1 MYREQ
6 SKNLT
11 IQKFKMSNNKTDIY
25 VYAHWKGMP
34 EPKLI
39 GILSAQ
45 QAKGKKAF
53 SFEYDKEWLKSEQR
67 FMLDPDIQL
76 YGGPQY
82 PNQKENF
89 GIFLDSMPDTWGR
102 TLMKRRAAQW
112 AKEHNEKAPTLYDI
126 DFLLGVY
133 DESRMGALR
142 FKTDPNGEFLDN
154 NKTASTPPWASIRE
168 LQNAAYIFEND
179 IDNEEV
185 NRYLSVLIAPG
196 SSLGGA
202 RPKANVLDADKSVW
216 IAKFPSK
223 TDTIDKAAWEF
234 LAYQLA
240 INAGIEMAPCRID
253 RILGNYRTFFT
264 KRFDRDNGERIH
276 FASAMTMTGNNED
289 TIRDNQASYLDIA
302 EFISTHGTNIEA
314 NLHQLWRRIIFN
326 IAISNTDDHLRNHGF
341 ILTKDG
347 WILSPA
353 YDLNPSIDKDGLALN
368 IDTDNNALDFD
379 LAKNIGEYF
388 RLNKEQMET
397 IMQEVVNATSHWKT
411 IAKEIGIPRSEQ
423 ELMEK
428 AFRI

>member
-1 MYREQ
+1 MAQ
-6 SKNLT
+6 
-11 IQKFKMSNNKTDIY
+11 NKTDIY

-34 EPKLI
+34 EAKII

-53 SFEYDKEWLKSEQR
+53 CFEYDKDWLKSKQK
-67 FMLDPDIQL
+67 FILDPDIQL

-102 TLMKRRAAQW
+102 TLMKRREVQLAR
-112 AKEHNEKAPTLYDI
+112 ENNEKPKTLYDI

-142 FKTDPNGEFLDN
+142 FKTDPDGDFLDN
-154 NKTASTPPWASIRE
+154 NKTASTPPWSSIRE
-168 LQNAAYIFEND
+168 LQNATANFEKDEDND
-179 IDNEEV
+179 EV
-185 NRYLSVLIAPG
+185 KKWLSVLMAPG

-202 RPKANVLDADKSVW
+202 RPKANILDADKSLW

-223 TDTIDKAAWEF
+223 TDTTDKAAWEF
-234 LAYQLA
+234 LAYLLA
-240 INAGIEMAPCRID
+240 INAGIEMAPCRIEK
-253 RILGNYRTFFT
+253 IMGNYHTFFT
-264 KRFDRDNGERIH
+264 KRFDRENGERIH
-276 FASAMTMTGNNED
+276 FASAMTMTRNNED
-289 TIRDNQASYLDIA
+289 TIRDNPASYLDIA
-302 EFISTHGTNIEA
+302 EFISNYGANVEA

-341 ILTKDG
+341 ILTKEG

-368 IDTDNNALDFD
+368 IDTDNNALDFE
-379 LAKNIGEYF
+379 LAKSVGEYF
-388 RLNKEQMET
+388 RLNKQQMEV
-397 IMQEVVNATSHWKT
+397 IIQEVLQVTSTWKT
-411 IAKEIGIPRSEQ
+411 IAKEIGISRSEQ
-423 ELMEK
+423 DLMVK
-428 AFRI
+428 AFNF